1 MQRTDIADS
10 TVRAT
15 ARPEAGPDDP
25 RTWSWVAASVWTD
38 RMLAA
43 LGNGVR
49 GGKWHSLIDKVYAPQ
64 TLWAAWQRVAANQG
78 AAGIDRM
85 SIERFE
91 AKAEGYL
98 AELARALQDGSYQ
111 PDPVRRVHIP
121 KGKGQTRP
129 LGIATVKDRVVQAAL
144 KLVLEPIFEK
154 EFLPVSFGFR
164 PRRSCKDALRI
175 VDQALKDGYTWVVDA
190 DLQSYFDT
198 IPKQSLLALVREK
211 VSDGQ
216 VLELLRRFLEQD
228 VMEGMRRWTPVAG
241 TPQGS
246 VISPLMSNLYLH
258 GLDVLLSEAG
268 YKYARFADD
277 FVALCRTRQEA
288 EAVLAKIQAWVVQNG
303 LRLHPEKTRVGNC
316 REKGQGFE
324 FLGYRFEAGRRWV
337 RPKSRKALRD
347 KIRDKTG
354 RTRSGS
360 LETIISELNPI
371 LRGWFG
377 YFQQAHR
384 TTFRDVD
391 GFVRRR
397 LRAILRKRE
406 KRPGFARTPR
416 DHRRWPN
423 AFFAEHGLFTLH
435 EAYVLASQSR

>member
-1 MQRTDIADS
+1 MHRTEIADS

-15 ARPEAGPDDP
+15 ARPEADPDDP
-25 RTWSWVAASVWTD
+25 RTWTWVAASVWTEG
-38 RMLAA
+38 MLAA

-85 SIERFE
+85 SIGRFE
-91 AKAEGYL
+91 ANAERYL
-98 AELARALQDGSYQ
+98 AELARALQEGSNQ
-111 PDPVRRVHIP
+111 PAPVRRVHIP

-144 KLVLEPIFEK
+144 KLVVEPIFEK

-164 PRRSCKDALRI
+164 PGRSCKDALRV
-175 VDQALKDGYTWVVDA
+175 VDQALKEGYTWVVDA

-198 IPKQSLLALVREK
+198 IPKQPLLALVREK
-211 VSDGQ
+211 ISDGK
-216 VLELLRRFLEQD
+216 VLDLFERFLEQD
-228 VMEGMRRWTPVAG
+228 VMDGMKRWTPIAG

-268 YKYARFADD
+268 HRYARFADD

-288 EAVLAKIQAWVVQNG
+288 EAVLAKIQACVEQKG

-316 REKGQGFE
+316 MEKGQGFE

-337 RPKSRKALRD
+337 RPKSSKALRD
-347 KIRDKTG
+347 KIREQTG

-360 LETIISELNPI
+360 LETIIRELNPI
-371 LRGWFG
+371 LKGWFG
-377 YFQQAHR
+377 YFRQAHR

-406 KRPGFARTPR
+406 KRPGFARTAR